1 MKFGILHQF
10 LRLTY
15 IRTVL
20 DSPDSFL
27 GKKWPILEPRTAF
40 LADFGII
47 EGTFIL
53 FYIQNVLNFTY
64 KINL

>member
-47 EGTFIL
+47 EGIFTI
-53 FYIQNVLNFTY
+53 FYIRNVWNLAY